1 MWWCSAV
8 QERPA
13 SVKSSG
19 GDTRKTRWLA
29 VRPRAGRLPAA
40 WRCQFGMAISAF
52 FLAFFPRYGD
62 VAEAQF
68 APVPSGSNSPV
79 DIPRTNLT
87 PVPRT
92 TAPPTV
98 PQGGALFDPYTVGP
112 SAGTFA
118 PAVPG
123 VAPAAPNASF
133 PGWLPSTQPPPSMFS
148 APSIYAAP
156 PQAFGSGNPGFN
168 TQPLGQTMYGQSSL
182 GPPMYSQ
189 PQTFGQPGF
198 GTTVLPPTG
207 FPPEAYP
214 SSAPTTLFPGG
225 LLGPGIFAGS
235 AGGSMGAFRLMQGP
249 KLRHGWLRGGDGDK
263 SLDMNE
269 TDVAV
274 SFAFPNFCHT
284 GQPIYITPAFGLTLL
299 SGPHSNTGA
308 DLPGQVYS
316 GTLTADWQSDP
327 VQIFSIDLGL
337 TVGMFSDFDT
347 NISDSFRVLGRGL
360 AHFRLTPFTT
370 LKGGVHVINRNRY
383 TVLPAFGLLYTPT
396 PMTRYDLFFPEPKL
410 AHYFTTL
417 GTQDIWAYIG
427 GEYGGGSWTVQ
438 RQSGVTEQV
447 DINDIRITMG
457 FEWGRSDLLRQ
468 GRRTGFAEIGYV
480 FDRELVYKS
489 RVGNMDPND
498 TFMIRAG
505 IGY

>member
-1 MWWCSAV
+1 
-8 QERPA
+8 
-13 SVKSSG
+13 
-19 GDTRKTRWLA
+19 
-29 VRPRAGRLPAA
+29 
-40 WRCQFGMAISAF
+40 
-52 FLAFFPRYGD
+52 
-62 VAEAQF
+62 
-68 APVPSGSNSPV
+68 
-79 DIPRTNLT
+79 
-87 PVPRT
+87 
-92 TAPPTV
+92 
-98 PQGGALFDPYTVGP
+98 
-112 SAGTFA
+112 
-118 PAVPG
+118 
-123 VAPAAPNASF
+123 
-133 PGWLPSTQPPPSMFS
+133 
-148 APSIYAAP
+148 
-156 PQAFGSGNPGFN
+156 
-168 TQPLGQTMYGQSSL
+168 
-182 GPPMYSQ
+182 
-189 PQTFGQPGF
+189 
-198 GTTVLPPTG
+198 
-207 FPPEAYP
+207 
-214 SSAPTTLFPGG
+214 
-225 LLGPGIFAGS
+225 
-235 AGGSMGAFRLMQGP
+235 MQGP
-249 KLRHGWLRGGDGDK
+249 KLQHGWLRGGDGDK

-274 SFAFPNFCHT
+274 SFAFPNFFHT

-299 SGPHSNTGA
+299 NGPHSNTGA

-427 GEYGGGSWTVQ
+427 GEYGGGSWTVE

-489 RVGNMDPND
+489 KVGNMDPND